1 MKKIGTK
8 PRKVKTI
15 KAALKLLR
23 TVRRGSGDWHD
34 ALRKLRNLVL
44 DTLKNA
50 KNEKRCM
57 KVLASIPISVYDGE
71 FRGAA
76 VARMLLLNTFNAY
89 KCSYIIAK
97 AGSGSE
103 RRALEGMFAT
113 AHTVEELETVVRLAP
128 DANRCKSEA
137 RARIEEIRQRL

>member
-1 MKKIGTK
+1 MKKIETK
-8 PRKVKTI
+8 PKKAKTI

-23 TVRRGSGDWHD
+23 TVRRGSGGWHD
-34 ALRKLRNLVL
+34 ALRKLRILVL
-44 DTLKNA
+44 DALKNA
-50 KNEKRCM
+50 ENEKRCM

-128 DANRCKSEA
+128 DATRCKNEA
-137 RARIEEIRQRL
+137 RARIEKIRQRL